1 MDRVSAS
8 NQCKHD
14 NPDYLCSLCKI
25 DRLTAEVEN
34 VIKDCAD
41 LTEENQR
48 LRDAMQEAL
57 KLLVAGSLPYAV
69 IYSALEGE
77 GE

>member
-1 MDRVSAS
+1 MMSNYEYRILMDKCE
-8 NQCKHD
+8 Q
-14 NPDYLCSLCKI
+14 
-25 DRLTAEVEN
+25 LTAEVEN